1 MKKIILLFAVGLL
14 FSSCV
19 KDLDVEPLD
28 KDVVTSA
35 SVFDDESSYYQI
47 LAKIYA
53 GLAVSG
59 QNGPSGEVDI
69 YGVDPGYG
77 QYLRA
82 LFYLQEFTTDEAIT
96 GWDDQT
102 IRDLHY
108 QAWSSSDVFITA
120 MYYRIFYQIG
130 VVNEFLRQ
138 TTQELLDERGV
149 SESMQ
154 QTIAVYRAEARF
166 MRALSYYHAIDMFA
180 NVPFVTENDEVGS
193 FFPPQISRAA
203 LFDYIESELLDIE
216 NQMIAPRM
224 NEYGRADKACVWT
237 LLAKLYLNAE
247 IYTGIPHYSEC
258 VTYSRKVI
266 DAGYSLSPEYQYL
279 FLADNHYLDEVIFSV
294 NFDGTFTK
302 SYGGTTFIIHAA
314 IGGSINPQEFGVNGG
329 WSGMRSTSALVRK
342 FYPDLKN
349 INETKDKR
357 ALFYNE
363 DQTLEIEDV
372 GDFNQGWA
380 VTKWKNVDRNGN
392 NGSDLEFADTDFPLF
407 RLADVYLMYAEAVL
421 RGGGGSISDAL
432 DYVNEL
438 RYRAYGDNSGDIALG
453 DLTLDFILDERA
465 RELYWEMYRRTDLI
479 RFGQFTNGSYVWPW
493 KGRVMEG
500 ITTSPVY
507 NVFPIPASDL
517 TANPNLKQNI
527 GYFILTI
534 LFRRVF

>member
-1 MKKIILLFAVGLL
+1 MKKIIFLLAVTAVL
-14 FSSCV
+14 SSCV
-19 KDLDVEPLD
+19 KDLDVVPLD
-28 KDVVTSA
+28 KDVETSA
-35 SVFDDESSYYQI
+35 SVYEDESSYYRI

-59 QNGPSGEVDI
+59 QNAPSGEVDI

-108 QAWSSSDVFITA
+108 QTWSSSDVYVAA

-138 TTQELLDERGV
+138 TTPELLDERGV

-154 QTIAVYRAEARF
+154 QNIAGYRAEARF

-180 NVPFVTENDEVGS
+180 NVPFVTENDEVGA
-193 FFPPQISRAA
+193 FFPPQISRAE
-203 LFDYIESELLDIE
+203 LFDYVESELLDIE
-216 NQMIAPRM
+216 DEIIAPRM
-224 NEYGRADKACVWT
+224 NEYGRADQACVWT

-247 IYTGIPHYSEC
+247 VYTGTPRYAEC

-266 DAGYSLSPEYQYL
+266 DAGYSLVPEYQHL
-279 FLADNHYLDEVIFSV
+279 FLADNHYLDEVIFPV

-302 SYGGTTFIIHAA
+302 SYGGPTFIIHAA
-314 IGGSINPQEFGVNGG
+314 IGGSMDPRSFGVNGG
-329 WSGMRSTSALVRK
+329 WSGMRTTSALVRK
-342 FYPDLKN
+342 FYPDLGN

-357 ALFYNE
+357 AMFYT
-363 DQTLEIEDV
+363 DGQSLEIEDV
-372 GDFNQGWA
+372 GNFNQGWA
-380 VTKWKNVDRNGN
+380 VTKWKNIDRNGN

-421 RGGGGSISDAL
+421 RGGGGSMSDAV
-432 DYVNEL
+432 DYVNDL
-438 RYRAYGDNSGDIALG
+438 RYRAYGDYSGDITLSE
-453 DLTLDFILDERA
+453 LTLDFILDERA
-465 RELYWEMYRRTDLI
+465 RELYWETHRRTDLI
-479 RFGQFTNGSYVWPW
+479 RYGRFTSGTYVWPW

-500 ITTSPVY
+500 VSTSPIY
-507 NVFPIPASDL
+507 NVFPIPASDM
-517 TANPNLKQNI
+517 TANPNLKQNT
-527 GYFILTI
+527 GY
-534 LFRRVF
+534 

>member
-1 MKKIILLFAVGLL
+1 MKKIILLLAVGLL

-527 GYFILTI
+527 GY
-534 LFRRVF
+534 

>member
-1 MKKIILLFAVGLL
+1 MFAVGLL

-180 NVPFVTENDEVGS
+180 NVPFVTEMMKWDLS
-193 FFPPQISRAA
+193 F
-203 LFDYIESELLDIE
+203 LL
-216 NQMIAPRM
+216 R
-224 NEYGRADKACVWT
+224 
-237 LLAKLYLNAE
+237 
-247 IYTGIPHYSEC
+247 
-258 VTYSRKVI
+258 
-266 DAGYSLSPEYQYL
+266 
-279 FLADNHYLDEVIFSV
+279 FLVLHC
-294 NFDGTFTK
+294 
-302 SYGGTTFIIHAA
+302 
-314 IGGSINPQEFGVNGG
+314 SI
-329 WSGMRSTSALVRK
+329 T
-342 FYPDLKN
+342 
-349 INETKDKR
+349 
-357 ALFYNE
+357 
-363 DQTLEIEDV
+363 
-372 GDFNQGWA
+372 
-380 VTKWKNVDRNGN
+380 
-392 NGSDLEFADTDFPLF
+392 
-407 RLADVYLMYAEAVL
+407 
-421 RGGGGSISDAL
+421 
-432 DYVNEL
+432 
-438 RYRAYGDNSGDIALG
+438 
-453 DLTLDFILDERA
+453 
-465 RELYWEMYRRTDLI
+465 
-479 RFGQFTNGSYVWPW
+479 
-493 KGRVMEG
+493 
-500 ITTSPVY
+500 
-507 NVFPIPASDL
+507 
-517 TANPNLKQNI
+517 
-527 GYFILTI
+527 
-534 LFRRVF
+534 

>member
-1 MKKIILLFAVGLL
+1 MERHAFD
-14 FSSCV
+14 FSFG
-19 KDLDVEPLD
+19 
-28 KDVVTSA
+28 T
-35 SVFDDESSYYQI
+35 QI
-47 LAKIYA
+47 L
-53 GLAVSG
+53 SG
-59 QNGPSGEVDI
+59 FE
-69 YGVDPGYG
+69 
-77 QYLRA
+77 
-82 LFYLQEFTTDEAIT
+82 
-96 GWDDQT
+96 
-102 IRDLHY
+102 
-108 QAWSSSDVFITA
+108 
-120 MYYRIFYQIG
+120 
-130 VVNEFLRQ
+130 
-138 TTQELLDERGV
+138 
-149 SESMQ
+149 
-154 QTIAVYRAEARF
+154 
-166 MRALSYYHAIDMFA
+166 
-180 NVPFVTENDEVGS
+180 
-193 FFPPQISRAA
+193 
-203 LFDYIESELLDIE
+203 
-216 NQMIAPRM
+216 
-224 NEYGRADKACVWT
+224 
-237 LLAKLYLNAE
+237 
-247 IYTGIPHYSEC
+247 
-258 VTYSRKVI
+258 
-266 DAGYSLSPEYQYL
+266 
-279 FLADNHYLDEVIFSV
+279 
-294 NFDGTFTK
+294 
-302 SYGGTTFIIHAA
+302 
-314 IGGSINPQEFGVNGG
+314 
-329 WSGMRSTSALVRK
+329 
-342 FYPDLKN
+342 N

-527 GYFILTI
+527 GY
-534 LFRRVF
+534 